1 VYDNDFEDSPWV
13 AFIPPGHVTLRNVL
27 FAPLTLDEGVVGVI
41 GLANNPEGFTDH
53 DALVAKHFGDMAA
66 IALNRIRTEEIT
78 DRYAAELKASNR
90 DLAQFADAVSHDL
103 REPARMVE
111 VFLDLLQKEF
121 DDGLEEKA
129 QQYLDY
135 ATESA
140 ERMRAMIEGLLDLSR
155 VQSRGREFD
164 IVDAGQI
171 VALTLVVLMDRV
183 EESEAKVTYESLP
196 KVRAD
201 PGQLGQLFQ
210 NLIANAI
217 KFRCEG
223 VPPCVHISAVPFDP
237 TTSPPP
243 GGNEGRF
250 WRFAIQDN
258 GIGFDPAEVDRVFE
272 VFQRLHTDE
281 EYPGLGIGLAIC
293 RRIIERHG
301 GRIWAE
307 SEPGAGSTFFFTLPV
322 AKRRAAPHPDRA
334 EMVP

>member
-1 VYDNDFEDSPWV
+1 VDGTVIKLVGTFQD
-13 AFIPPGHVTLRNVL
+13 VTERKRM
-27 FAPLTLDEGVVGVI
+27 E
-41 GLANNPEGFTDH
+41 E
-53 DALVAKHFGDMAA
+53 AA
-66 IALNRIRTEEIT
+66 

-111 VFLDLLQKEF
+111 IFLDLLQKEF
-121 DDGLEEKA
+121 DGGLEEKA